1 MTSLKITHKLK
12 NSNHWSVFYLLAFL
26 FTGVFNPGK
35 PDSSDIKKKE
45 TKRRVMHSDWD
56 TFSVALANNTALLQC
71 PNNSQQ
77 RLWYHHYLQSSWAT
91 WWANL
96 FLSYLNHQRRLHAI
110 HGTHMVILGLSLLE
124 EATLPAR
131 NFSPLEVI
139 LSISSAPRDLK
150 AFFLS
155 QEVLAGNTDTISISQ
170 NITKERWRL
179 AEKHPTS
186 VSEVFLQRTKKG
198 NRL

>member
-1 MTSLKITHKLK
+1 MTGILFLLPLPTTQHCSNAPTTHSRGYGTITT
-12 NSNHWSVFYLLAFL
+12 Y
-26 FTGVFNPGK
+26 NPHE
-35 PDSSDIKKKE
+35 P
-45 TKRRVMHSDWD
+45 
-56 TFSVALANNTALLQC
+56 
-71 PNNSQQ
+71 
-77 RLWYHHYLQSSWAT
+77 
-91 WWANL
+91 WWAKP
-96 FLSYLNHQRRLHAI
+96 FLSYLNNQRRLHAVYR
-110 HGTHMVILGLSLLE
+110 THMVILGLSLLE

-139 LSISSAPRDLK
+139 LSLSSAPLDLK
-150 AFFLS
+150 AFFFS

-170 NITKERWRL
+170 NITKERWIL